1 MVLPLAMEVAVFG
14 MEVTAPRLVVC
25 DRAAAVVVDAVVVV
39 AVIVVVAV
47 VIVFV
52 VGVVVVAA
60 VVGGVV
66 ASLPVAREIVG
77 LVEAVVP

>member
-39 AVIVVVAV
+39 VIVVVAV